1 MPISSSHR
9 APDTLRSVAIWGAV
23 GALAIVPLAVA
34 ATSPLLAWREA
45 SYIISGLS
53 GALALSILLLQ
64 PLLAGRVLPG
74 VHPLRARRWHRWLG
88 AGLIACVAAHVI
100 GLYVTSPP
108 DTMDALLLVSPTPF
122 SIYGVVGMWTLV
134 ITGLLVAFRRRLRM
148 HPARWRIIHNGLAV
162 VVVVCSVVHALL
174 IEGTMGAVTKW
185 ALCLGV
191 LAAAGFVI
199 GHLRIIKPMR
209 KARR

>member
-1 MPISSSHR
+1 MI
-9 APDTLRSVAIWGAV
+9 A
-23 GALAIVPLAVA
+23 VPLAVA

-45 SYIISGLS
+45 PYIISGFA
-53 GALALSILLLQ
+53 GALALAILLLQ
-64 PLLAGRVLPG
+64 PLLAAGYLPG
-74 VHPLRARRWHRWLG
+74 VHPLRARRWHGWLG
-88 AGLIACVAAHVI
+88 AGLIACVAVHVI
-100 GLYVTSPP
+100 GLYLTSPP

-122 SIYGVVGMWTLV
+122 SVYGVLGMVALAV
-134 ITGLLVAFRRRLRM
+134 TGLLVAFRRRL
-148 HPARWRIIHNGLAV
+148 HPARWRVVHNGLAV

-174 IEGTMGAVTKW
+174 IEGTMGTVTKW
-185 ALCLGV
+185 VLCLAI